1 MNERPVCTV
10 DFDNVLAF
18 ESVQNTGWIVM
29 GTGALKPIKVIHDL
43 VREKHRE
50 GFEIH
55 CVTFRSKGPDIVEA
69 ENFIKEHNLPI
80 VKVHGT
86 DQKSKTPI
94 LKKLNS
100 QLHIDD
106 SLSVCLGAI
115 AENID
120 CLFIDF
126 GQLKDES
133 QKELASNLDRVIVQL
148 D

>member
-1 MNERPVCTV
+1 MKPVITV
-10 DFDNVLAF
+10 DFDQTLAF

-29 GTGALKPIKVIHDL
+29 GTGVLKPIKVIHDL

-55 CVTFRSKGPDIVEA
+55 CVTFREDKDIPEVKS
-69 ENFIKEHNLPI
+69 FIKEHFLPI
-80 VKVHGT
+80 KEVHNT
-86 DQKSKTPI
+86 SSKSKTPI
-94 LKKLNS
+94 LKKLKS
-100 QLHIDD
+100 TLHIDD

-120 CLFIDF
+120 CLFVDF

-133 QKELASNLDRVIVQL
+133 QRELASNLDIIKVNI